1 MILEPLNF
9 HFNMSKRDC
18 QERLLE
24 LLELDKLKAEYLE
37 FCKKKRKEGIL
48 KRRGVKLD

>member
-37 FCKKKRKEGIL
+37 FCKKKERRVFLKEG
-48 KRRGVKLD
+48 G